1 MRATVLWQGEGFSQL
16 LADQAQKVLAHA
28 TSLSGGVHDHP
39 GQLRLVFFYQG
50 DSHALAIEV
59 SGEQP
64 PLPVS
69 DRIRQFLPVLRGI
82 TQYLGK
88 GLTLGLGKGMGFY
101 ADGHRRSPLVSFCWG
116 AYNSRSNAWEV

>member
-1 MRATVLWQGEGFSQL
+1 MVWQGERFSQL
-16 LADQAQKVLAHA
+16 LADQTQEILAHPA
-28 TSLSGGVHDHP
+28 PLSGRMHDHP
-39 GQLRLVFFYQG
+39 GQLWLVFFYQG

-59 SGEQP
+59 SGEQS

-69 DRIRQFLPVLRGI
+69 HRIGQPLAVLRGI

-88 GLTLGLGKGMGFY
+88 GLALGFRKGMGFY